1 MKPKGAKGVL
11 KVADESVSQN
21 GRIPPFRH
29 RRAGGDLEAPLSVP
43 GYDIESRIYEGQRS
57 LVYRARR
64 RFDQRM
70 VVLKMLRSDYPT
82 ARDLARLRHEFS
94 INRHLYESGV
104 TGIVEALAV
113 EEFDNHV
120 VLVLED
126 FGGVTLYEQTNFRR
140 MSPLELVRAFATVAH
155 TLGRIHAAGVL
166 HKDIKPQNMITSR
179 DTAKVCLTDFGIASR
194 LDRERQGIVA
204 PSRLE
209 GTLAYMAP
217 EQTGRVNRPI
227 DARSDL
233 YALGA
238 TMYEC
243 FTRRRPFMATDPMEL
258 VHAHI
263 AVEPEPPRSHEPELP
278 GVINHII
285 IKLLAKSAQ
294 DRYQS
299 AGGLA
304 IDLDRCGDQLEAR
317 GVIDRFDLATQDIPT
332 RFVLPECVHG
342 RDREASELLS
352 AFERVADSRCE
363 IVSVSGYSGIGKSS
377 LIHEI
382 KRPVTERRGY
392 FLVGKVDA
400 GRRGLPYAPV
410 QEALGSMVQQWL
422 AESDSSVDAWSQ
434 RLREALGEGSD
445 ALLELVPGLIHL
457 VGAPQNRHELASAE
471 VQNRLH
477 GAVSDFLAIAAR
489 ADHPVALVLDDMQWS
504 DEPTLKLLDRI
515 ATDPSL
521 GHLMIVLSFRDN
533 EVGASHPLKV
543 LLDDIQGRGA
553 TVRHIHLGPLNSSA
567 LTQIVSE
574 ALHCTPTRAAP
585 LAELIGDRTG
595 GNPYFF
601 GEILRALHRDGLID
615 IDPIHG
621 WQWSLEAIAAHSGYA
636 ENVVDMMTQRM
647 AQLDAPLQRA
657 LALSALFG
665 SRVRL
670 DEVARLHGDPLRL
683 AQLLGQAVQEGLL
696 LPMDEDWKLAML
708 EGAQLAS
715 PLAASASTAPPTR
728 PLRPAASTSAKAAWD
743 GFHVS
748 QGSQAQGEQSPA
760 AQASAS
766 RAAAV
771 AERVEGP
778 VAPQYRFAHDRVQQ
792 AAYETLALDDRKLL
806 HLDIARNLASR
817 FAPSV
822 QDDRSFETMSHY
834 RLAQDLVTDA
844 SERYRVANVAFAA
857 GRRAR
862 RAAAWQS
869 AIDYLSTGM
878 LLLGDQRWR
887 DSEGLSVGIALGL
900 SECFYICGQHDEAE
914 ALFNETLANVDR
926 DLDRAAVFQ
935 LRMVLYGNIVRY
947 ADAIDCGRQAL
958 QMCQIDFRTDVN
970 KFHVIR
976 EVLRTRWL
984 MRNRSVDSLEF
995 LPELG
1000 EPRMQVAVRVLN
1012 AMAAPAYFLDPNLY
1026 TLLVLRMLNIS
1037 LEYGNSDVAPYSY
1050 ALYGMI
1056 AGSVLGDFKVGMEFG
1071 DLAVRLQRRYGNPDT
1086 VAKVQMITG
1095 NFVNPWRNP
1104 VRTNLE
1110 YLRSGYRE
1118 GRAAGDLV
1126 YAGYCG
1132 VCIAYALFT
1141 AGEPLD
1147 SLYRESHRYLEF
1159 IRTTGDS
1166 DSAQTFIIE
1175 QRMVLAAQGLTHS
1188 LSSFGDSSFD
1198 EDAYLI
1204 DLRSRKMKIPLV
1216 LYAVARLR
1224 LLALLEKPVEMLRWI
1239 DEVLPH
1245 EAAVLG
1251 MPWSPELDLYVAVAV
1266 AMAEDPKFGITS
1278 IPGGL
1283 FRRRRQAARARRRLA
1298 RFAENSPANY
1308 HHKFELARA
1317 LWLRGRGKV
1326 NEATIAFENA
1336 TAAAR
1341 RYGVLHDEA
1350 LASLCAARHHEA
1362 NSQKRIARALLQ
1374 DVRYALSRWG
1384 ATGIVQHLEDLNPDL
1399 RLLLEEEVSEAGSF
1413 TSASGTT
1420 STGGGHS
1427 LDLTTVMKASQV
1439 ISSEIVLERLL
1450 RLLLGVLIENAG
1462 ARRGVLVLQRKG
1474 ELLVEAEG
1482 NAAGSIDGY
1491 EVLQSR
1497 PLDSSTLSVSV
1508 VRYVARTHEP
1518 IVIRDASEISDVVAS
1533 RFQHDPYFGNNRPR
1547 STLAAPILHMQDLI
1561 GVLYLE
1567 NNLNAGVFTND
1578 RLELIQMLSA
1588 QIAISIQN
1596 AELYRRQAEMAR
1608 SMARFVPVAFL
1619 DVLGKPSIVEVELG
1633 EAVERDMTVLF
1644 SDIRSF
1650 TRISESMVPQEIFR
1664 FLNAYLGRI
1673 GPVVRHHRGFVDK
1686 YIGDAVM
1693 ALFPHSVED
1702 ALDAAIA
1709 LQRHV
1714 ANFNAER
1721 AGTGTPSLQIGVG
1734 LHFGTLMLGTI
1745 GEAERIEGTVISD
1758 AVNISSRLEGM
1769 TKLLG
1774 ASILVSRTALERV
1787 QDRHR
1792 FAGRAL
1798 GAHRIRGRIE
1808 ALEVVEIIGADPPSL
1823 RAHKLGTADAF
1834 AAAVA
1839 LREAGRHVEARAAF
1853 AVIAGGH
1860 PDDVPA
1866 AIAAGLIDV
1875 DS

>member
-1 MKPKGAKGVL
+1 
-11 KVADESVSQN
+11 
-21 GRIPPFRH
+21 
-29 RRAGGDLEAPLSVP
+29 
-43 GYDIESRIYEGQRS
+43 
-57 LVYRARR
+57 
-64 RFDQRM
+64 M
-70 VVLKMLRSDYPT
+70 VVLKMLRTDYPSG
-82 ARDLARLRHEFS
+82 RDLARLRHEYS
-94 INRHLYESGV
+94 INRQLYDGGI

-113 EEFDNHV
+113 EEYDSHLI
-120 VLVLED
+120 LVLED
-126 FGGVTLYEQTNFRR
+126 FGGVTLHEQTSFRR
-140 MSPLELVRAFATVAH
+140 MTPLELVRAFASVAH

-166 HKDIKPQNMITSR
+166 HKDIKPQNIITTR
-179 DTAKVCLTDFGIASR
+179 DTSTVRITDFGIASQV
-194 LDRERQGIVA
+194 DRERQGVVA

-233 YALGA
+233 YSLGA

-243 FTRRRPFMATDPMEL
+243 FTRRRPFAATDPMEL

-263 AVEPEPPRSHEPELP
+263 AVEPDPPRMHEPELP
-278 GVINHII
+278 GVLNSII
-285 IKLLAKSAQ
+285 VKLLAKSAQ

-299 AGGLA
+299 ARGLA
-304 IDLDRCGDQLEAR
+304 LDLDHCAEQLAGR
-317 GVIDRFDLATQDIPT
+317 GVIDRFDLASHDIPT
-332 RFVLPECVHG
+332 RFVVPERVHG
-342 RDREASELLS
+342 RDREVAELLS
-352 AFERVADSRCE
+352 AFERVADGRRE
-363 IVSVSGYSGIGKSS
+363 ILSVSGYSGIGKSS

-400 GRRGLPYAPV
+400 SRRGVPYAPV

-422 AESDSSVDAWSQ
+422 AESDDHVESWS
-434 RLREALGEGSD
+434 RKLREALGEGSD
-445 ALLELVPGLIHL
+445 ALLELVPGLSHL
-457 VGAPQNRHELASAE
+457 IGSPQSRHELASAE

-477 GAVSDFLAIAAR
+477 GAVSDFLAVAAR

-515 ATDPSL
+515 ATDPAL
-521 GHLMIVLSFRDN
+521 GHLMIVLSYRDN

-543 LLDDIQGRGA
+543 LLDDVHGRGA
-553 TVRHIHLGPLNSSA
+553 TVRHIHLGPLQPSA

-574 ALHCTPTRAAP
+574 ALYCSVARAAP
-585 LAELIGDRTG
+585 LAELIGGRTG

-601 GEILRALHRDGLID
+601 AEVLRALHRDGLID
-615 IDPIHG
+615 IDPDHG
-621 WQWSLEAIAAHSGYA
+621 WRWTLETIAAHSGYA
-636 ENVVDMMTQRM
+636 DNVVDMMTQRM
-647 AQLDAPLQRA
+647 AELDAPLQRA
-657 LALSALFG
+657 LALCALFG

-670 DEVARLHGDPLRL
+670 EEVARLHGDIHQL
-683 AQLLGQAVQEGLL
+683 AQLLGHAVHVGLL

-708 EGAQLAS
+708 QGAQIAAIPETGTSS
-715 PLAASASTAPPTR
+715 PAPAR
-728 PLRPAASTSAKAAWD
+728 PARPAARNATASSAWQ
-743 GFHVS
+743 GFQS
-748 QGSQAQGEQSPA
+748 NSPGASAQAGLSSDA
-760 AQASAS
+760 VASAS
-766 RAAAV
+766 RAAA
-771 AERVEGP
+771 AAAAQQLGSQI
-778 VAPQYRFAHDRVQQ
+778 APQYRFAHDRIQQ
-792 AAYETLALDDRKLL
+792 AAYETLGAGERQAL
-806 HLDIARNLASR
+806 HLDIGRNLSSR

-834 RLAQDLVTDA
+834 RLAQELVTDP
-844 SERYRVANVAFAA
+844 SERYRVAKVAFAA

-862 RAAAWQS
+862 RAAAWQP
-869 AIDYLSTGM
+869 AIDYLATGM
-878 LLLGDQRWR
+878 ALLGEQRWR

-900 SECFYICGQHDEAE
+900 SECLYIVGRHDEAE
-914 ALFNETLANVDR
+914 ALFDETLANVDR
-926 DLDRAAVFQ
+926 DLDRAAIYH

-947 ADAIDCGRQAL
+947 ADAIDCGRLAL
-958 QMCQIDFRTDVN
+958 KACQIDFRTDVGQL
-970 KFHVIR
+970 HVIR

-995 LPELG
+995 LPELA

-1012 AMAAPAYFLDPNLY
+1012 AMAAPAYFLDANLY
-1026 TLLVLRMLNIS
+1026 TVLVLRMLNIS
-1037 LEYGNSDVAPYSY
+1037 LEYGNSEVAPYSY

-1056 AGSVLGDFKVGMEFG
+1056 AGSVLGDFKAGMEFG
-1071 DLAVRLQRRYGNPDT
+1071 ELAVRLQRRYGNPDT

-1110 YLRSGYRE
+1110 YLRTGYRE
-1118 GRAAGDLV
+1118 GRAAGDLI

-1132 VCIAYALFT
+1132 VCIAYALFS

-1147 SLYRESHRYLEF
+1147 GLYRESHRYLEF
-1159 IRTTGDS
+1159 IRSTGDS

-1175 QRMVLAAQGLTHS
+1175 QRMVLAAQGLTLS
-1188 LSSFGDSSFD
+1188 LGSFGDASFD
-1198 EDAYLI
+1198 EAEFLV

-1224 LLALLEKPVEMLRWI
+1224 LLALLEQPLEMLRWI
-1239 DEVLPH
+1239 DEALPH

-1266 AMAEDPKFGITS
+1266 AMAEDPKYGVND
-1278 IPGGL
+1278 IPGGT

-1298 RFAENSPANY
+1298 RFAENSPANFR
-1308 HHKFELARA
+1308 HKLELARA
-1317 LWLRGRGKV
+1317 LWLRGRGKHS
-1326 NEATIAFENA
+1326 EATIAFENA

-1350 LASLCAARHHEA
+1350 LASLCAARHHE
-1362 NSQKRIARALLQ
+1362 SIGQKRIARALLQ
-1374 DVRYALSRWG
+1374 DARYALSRWG
-1384 ATGIVQHLEDLNPDL
+1384 ASGIVQHLETLHPEL
-1399 RLLLEEEVSEAGSF
+1399 KLSQEGEVAEVGTF
-1413 TSASGTT
+1413 TTATGGT
-1420 STGGGHS
+1420 STGGSHS

-1474 ELLVEAEG
+1474 ELLIEAEG
-1482 NAAGSIDGY
+1482 NAAGNIDGF
-1491 EVLQSR
+1491 EVLQSQT
-1497 PLDSSTLSVSV
+1497 LDSSSLSVSV
-1508 VRYVARTHEP
+1508 VQYVARTHES
-1518 IVIRDASEISDVVAS
+1518 IVIRDASEVSDVVAS
-1533 RFQHDPYFGNNRPR
+1533 RFQHDSYFKANRPR
-1547 STLAAPILHMQDLI
+1547 SILAAPILYMQDLI

-1567 NNLNAGVFTND
+1567 NNLNAGIFTSD

-1596 AELYRRQAEMAR
+1596 AELYRQQAEMAR

-1633 EAVERDMTVLF
+1633 DAVERDMTVLF

-1650 TRISESMVPQEIFR
+1650 TRISESMVPQEIFQ

-1702 ALDAAIA
+1702 ALEASIA

-1721 AGTGTPSLQIGVG
+1721 AGTGAPALQIGVG

-1758 AVNISSRLEGM
+1758 AVNISSRLESM
-1769 TKLLG
+1769 TKTLG
-1774 ASILVSRTALERV
+1774 ASILISRTAMDRV
-1787 QDRHR
+1787 TDRHR
-1792 FAGRAL
+1792 FACRPL
-1798 GAHRIRGRIE
+1798 GAQRIRGRNE
-1808 ALEVVEIIGADPPSL
+1808 ALEVVEIIDADPPSL
-1823 RAHKLGTADAF
+1823 RTHKLETAAAF
-1834 AAAVA
+1834 GAAVA
-1839 LREAGRHVEARAAF
+1839 LRDACRDAEAKAAF
-1853 AVIAGGH
+1853 AVIAAAH
-1860 PDDVPA
+1860 PGDLPA
-1866 AIAAGLIDV
+1866 AIAAGLIETNI
-1875 DS
+1875 